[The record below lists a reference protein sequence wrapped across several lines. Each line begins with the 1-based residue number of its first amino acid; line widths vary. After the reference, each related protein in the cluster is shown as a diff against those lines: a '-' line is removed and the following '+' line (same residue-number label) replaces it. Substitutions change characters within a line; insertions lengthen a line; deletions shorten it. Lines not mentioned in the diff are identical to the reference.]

1 MHFNWDMLENAL
13 QITIVLL
20 SHRFTLISPVS
31 STDVNE
37 RGLGMAPRGTKIR
50 KKMENQN
57 KASKCGMNL
66 LY

>member
-1 MHFNWDMLENAL
+1 MLENAL

-20 SHRFTLISPVS
+20 RFTLISTVS

-37 RGLGMAPRGTKIR
+37 RGSGVAPRGTEIS

-57 KASKCGMNL
+57 KASKCGMDL
-66 LY
+66 LH